1 MKKIVLWLVAL
12 LFALTAT
19 ATAQS
24 KYEELELKGNVKMV
38 SQKVITPDGIL
49 MEPIKVQIFSEK
61 HQLTST
67 MVGYSVSPQNVYI
80 FAFGDHEQAI
90 ALFHNDL
97 KHLVSRYDYNLK
109 DRTTTVHRD
118 SKITLFGKLD
128 NKGRVIT
135 AYTAV
140 GKDGE
145 ELQMDNPKQA
155 KQLVI
160 QKFDDRGN
168 KIFMDTQVVIEGT
181 SKSITTIESA
191 YNDKNQLTFE
201 IRTRVDRE
209 NLIHHRKYLYNDKGF
224 QTEIQGTDIID
235 GKSTDRG
242 SFIHTHHKI
251 DEQGNW
257 LERSTKLNGVEVYRE
272 TRLFEYY

>member
-1 MKKIVLWLVAL
+1 MMKKISLWLMAL
-12 LFALTAT
+12 IFALTAT

-24 KYEELELKGNVKMV
+24 KYEELELKGNVK
-38 SQKVITPDGIL
+38 SILQSKKLADGKL
-49 MEPIKVQIFSEK
+49 MEPLKIYHFTPKRKMFA
-61 HQLTST
+61 T
-67 MVGYSVSPQNVYI
+67 NVYYALDNFHI
-80 FAFGDHEQAI
+80 HSFDDAERPLAI
-90 ALFHNDL
+90 FHNDL
-97 KHLVSRYDYNLK
+97 THLSAEYKYDLK
-109 DRTTTVHRD
+109 NKNFSVYRD
-118 SKITLFGKLD
+118 SQLAMYGELD
-128 NKGRVIT
+128 DKGRIIT
-135 AYTAV
+135 AYGRV
-140 GKDGE
+140 GNDKSA
-145 ELQMDNPKQA
+145 LQMDNSKQS
-155 KQLVI
+155 KQLSI

-168 KIFMDTQVVIEGT
+168 EIFSDMRIVIEGT
-181 SKSITTIESA
+181 SKSITTIEST